1 MEHKLRRSLIKK
13 AGKFTKEHLLLFIK
27 SFITTLA
34 SLTAGYIFYNIIKL
48 LAN

>member
-27 SFITTLA
+27 SFITTLV
-34 SLTAGYIFYNIIKL
+34 SLTAGYIFYSIIKL